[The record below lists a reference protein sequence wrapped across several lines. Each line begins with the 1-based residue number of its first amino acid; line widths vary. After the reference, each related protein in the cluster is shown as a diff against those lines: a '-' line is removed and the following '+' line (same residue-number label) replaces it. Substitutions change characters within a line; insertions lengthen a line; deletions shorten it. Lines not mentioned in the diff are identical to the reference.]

1 MRLAIAALISL
12 CAASAAM
19 AAVRSVR
26 VTDPRA
32 FGLFVGDVI
41 ERQADVT
48 VDPGDELLDASVPQP
63 GPVTYW
69 LDLVAL
75 DVRPTDE
82 SGARRYHIDLKYQT
96 FYVPLESKRMTIP
109 PLTLRFK
116 TAAGAAA
123 ATIPAFDFTMSPLRE
138 LFPEKSDT
146 GSAIVL
152 RPDAKPQLIKTGSV
166 RTGLLASALTV
177 LLAAALIAFRK
188 RPRRPFTEAVRRIR
202 HDAGKNGSGVGYRSG
217 LLALHRAFDEV
228 AGKRLLAEDL
238 DRFLASHPDLDLES
252 GEITR
257 FFKSSRSVFFGD
269 DLGSGIATLPPSA
282 LSSLAGR
289 LARIE
294 RGAP

>member
-1 MRLAIAALISL
+1 
-12 CAASAAM
+12 
-19 AAVRSVR
+19 
-26 VTDPRA
+26 
-32 FGLFVGDVI
+32 
-41 ERQADVT
+41 
-48 VDPGDELLDASVPQP
+48 
-63 GPVTYW
+63 
-69 LDLVAL
+69 
-75 DVRPTDE
+75 
-82 SGARRYHIDLKYQT
+82 
-96 FYVPLESKRMTIP
+96 
-109 PLTLRFK
+109 
-116 TAAGAAA
+116 
-123 ATIPAFDFTMSPLRE
+123 
-138 LFPEKSDT
+138 
-146 GSAIVL
+146 
-152 RPDAKPQLIKTGSV
+152 
-166 RTGLLASALTV
+166 
-177 LLAAALIAFRK
+177 
-188 RPRRPFTEAVRRIR
+188 VRRIR